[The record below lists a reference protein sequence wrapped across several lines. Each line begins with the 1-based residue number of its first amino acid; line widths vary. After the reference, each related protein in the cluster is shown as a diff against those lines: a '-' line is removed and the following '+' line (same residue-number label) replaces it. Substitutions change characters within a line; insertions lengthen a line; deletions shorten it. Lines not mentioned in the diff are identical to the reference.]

1 MRILI
6 VEDETTLA
14 NTLARCLLEEG
25 YAADIAYDGDEG
37 VAFAE
42 TVIYDLIILDLMLPR
57 LDGMEVIRR
66 LRNERIQA
74 PVLMLTARDTV
85 ADKVRGLDAGADDYL
100 TKPFAL
106 AELLARVRALLRRE
120 SENKSTVPQ
129 VGDLTMDTVSRQV
142 RRGEKEINLTNKKYA
157 LLEYLMRN
165 PNRVLNRT
173 QIAEHVWDYDFSGM
187 SNIVDV
193 YIRFLRRKI
202 DDNFEPKL
210 LYTIVESTVGRGTT
224 FKVRL
229 PLE

>member
-14 NTLARCLLEEG
+14 NTLARCLREEG
-25 YAADIAYDGDEG
+25 YAADIAYDGEEG

-42 TVIYDLIILDLMLPR
+42 TVLYDLIILDLMLPR

-85 ADKVRGLDAGADDYL
+85 ADKVKGLDAGADDYL

-120 SENKSTVPQ
+120 SENKSTVLQ

-142 RRGEKEINLTNKKYA
+142 RRGEKEINLTNKEYA

-193 YIRFLRRKI
+193 YIRYLRRKI

-210 LYTIVESTVGRGTT
+210 LYTFRGSGYSLREPT
-224 FKVRL
+224 L
-229 PLE
+229 D

>member
-1 MRILI
+1 MMRILV
-6 VEDETTLA
+6 VEDETFLA
-14 NTLARCLLEEG
+14 RTLARCLQEEG
-25 YAADIAYDGDEG
+25 YAVDIAYDGEEG

-66 LRNERIQA
+66 LRNERINA

-85 ADKVRGLDAGADDYL
+85 ADKVKGLDAGADDYL

-106 AELLARVRALLRRE
+106 DELLARVRALLRRE
-120 SENKSTVPQ
+120 SENKSTILQ
-129 VGDLTMDTVSRQV
+129 VGDLVMDTVSHQV
-142 RRGEKEINLTNKKYA
+142 RRGSREIRLTNKEYA

-165 PNRVLNRT
+165 PNRVLTRT

-193 YIRFLRRKI
+193 YIRYLRRKI

-210 LYTIVESTVGRGTT
+210 LYTIRGSGYCL
-224 FKVRL
+224 RE
-229 PLE
+229 PGAS

>member
-1 MRILI
+1 MRILV

-14 NTLARCLLEEG
+14 NTLARCLREEG
-25 YAADIAYDGDEG
+25 YATDIAYNGEEG
-37 VAFAE
+37 IAFAE
-42 TVIYDLIILDLMLPR
+42 TVDYDLIILDLMLPR

-66 LRNERIQA
+66 LRNERINT

-120 SENKSTVPQ
+120 SASKNTVLQ
-129 VGDLTMDTVSRQV
+129 VGDLVMDTVSRRV
-142 RRGEKEINLTNKKYA
+142 RRGEREINLTNKEYA
-157 LLEYLMRN
+157 MLEYLMRN
-165 PNRVLNRT
+165 PDRVLTRT

-193 YIRFLRRKI
+193 YIRYLRRKI

-210 LYTIVESTVGRGTT
+210 LHTVRGSGYCLREPG
-224 FKVRL
+224 KS
-229 PLE
+229 

>member
-14 NTLARCLLEEG
+14 NTLARCLREEG
-25 YAADIAYDGDEG
+25 YAADIAYDGEEG
-37 VAFAE
+37 VSFAE
-42 TVIYDLIILDLMLPR
+42 TVLYDLIILDLMLPR

-120 SENKSTVPQ
+120 SENKSTVLQ

-142 RRGEKEINLTNKKYA
+142 RRGEKEINLTNKEYA

-193 YIRFLRRKI
+193 YIRYLRRKI

-210 LYTIVESTVGRGTT
+210 LYTIRGSGYSL
-224 FKVRL
+224 RE
-229 PLE
+229 PSAD

>member
-14 NTLARCLLEEG
+14 NTLARCLREEG
-25 YAADIAYDGDEG
+25 YAADIAYDGEEG

-120 SENKSTVPQ
+120 SENKSTVLQ

-142 RRGEKEINLTNKKYA
+142 RRGEKEINLTNKEYA

-193 YIRFLRRKI
+193 YIRYLRRKI

-210 LYTIVESTVGRGTT
+210 LYTIRGSGYSL
-224 FKVRL
+224 RE
-229 PLE
+229 PSAD